1 MKPSDVKRTLQA
13 LLPTGRALYLWG
25 PPGVSK
31 SSIVRQTAADMGID
45 LLDWRALLR
54 DPVDARGVPD
64 VRDGLTHW
72 NPPAELPRCG
82 KGIFFL
88 DEVGQ
93 APTAM
98 QQVCGQIALER
109 RCGDYVLPK
118 GWHVVAASNRLEDRA
133 GTVRAPTNV
142 LRRFTH
148 LDVEVDHADWQAWA
162 ANAGIAPEVR
172 SFLNYRPVH
181 LFQFEPAHSERAF
194 PTPASWEAVS
204 DLLRVTLPELLL
216 PVVAGTVGQGA
227 AVEFVAFVEIR
238 QKLPDPAQIL
248 AAPATASVP
257 REPAV
262 LYALTGALA
271 EHCRHA
277 DIPTLQAFVQYAG
290 RMPEEFGVL
299 AMRDAVAANPKV
311 IAFAGNWLKVHKN
324 VFLTR

>member
-1 MKPSDVKRTLQA
+1 LV
-13 LLPTGRALYLWG
+13 
-25 PPGVSK
+25 
-31 SSIVRQTAADMGID
+31 
-45 LLDWRALLR
+45 
-54 DPVDARGVPD
+54 
-64 VRDGLTHW
+64 
-72 NPPAELPRCG
+72 
-82 KGIFFL
+82 FFL

-93 APTAM
+93 APIAM

-109 RCGDYVLPK
+109 RCGDYVLPE
-118 GWHVVAASNRLEDRA
+118 GWYVVAASNRLEDRA
-133 GTVRAPTNV
+133 GTLRAPTNV

-172 SFLNYRPVH
+172 SFLSYRPAH

-204 DLLRVTLPELLL
+204 DLLRVTPPELLL
-216 PVVAGTVGQGA
+216 PVIAGTVGQGA

-238 QKLPDPAQIL
+238 SKLPDPAQVL
-248 AAPATASVP
+248 AAPATAPVP

-262 LYALTGALA
+262 LYALAGALA

-277 DIPTLQAFVQYAG
+277 ELPTLRAFVHYAG

-311 IAFAGNWLKVHKN
+311 IAFAGNWLKLHKN
-324 VFLTR
+324 LFLAR

>member
-31 SSIVRQTAADMGID
+31 SSIVRQSAADMGID

-72 NPPAELPRCG
+72 NPPAELPRSG

-93 APTAM
+93 APVAM

-109 RCGDYVLPK
+109 RCGDYVLPE
-118 GWHVVAASNRLEDRA
+118 GWYVVAASNRLEDRA
-133 GTVRAPTNV
+133 GTLRAPTNV

-148 LDVEVDHADWQAWA
+148 LDVEVDHADWQSWA

-172 SFLNYRPVH
+172 SFLNYRPAH
-181 LFQFEPAHSERAF
+181 LFQFEPSHAERAF

-204 DLLRVTLPELLL
+204 DLIRVTPPELLL

-238 QKLPDPAQIL
+238 SKLPDPAQVL
-248 AAPATASVP
+248 ATPATAPVP
-257 REPAV
+257 REPAI
-262 LYALTGALA
+262 LYALAGALA

-277 DIPTLQAFVQYAG
+277 DELTLRAFALYVG
-290 RMPEEFGVL
+290 RMPEEFAVL

-311 IAFAGNWLKVHKN
+311 IAFAGNWLKLHKN